1 MSLLVSK
8 LNAQLSKAAPGPL
21 IAAASEKVL
30 MAASTTSPGIL
41 TTIQSMAIIHAIH
54 PYNRPD
60 RMPPDFG
67 NQFLVE
73 L

>member
-1 MSLLVSK
+1 MNRQGVVVSMSLLVSK

-41 TTIQSMAIIHAIH
+41 TTST
-54 PYNRPD
+54 
-60 RMPPDFG
+60 
-67 NQFLVE
+67 L
-73 L
+73 LK